1 MIELELLDLLVVV
14 VVVVVVV
21 AAAVEF
27 IVVGIMSSGV
37 APGNVVDSN
46 I

>member
-14 VVVVVVV
+14 
-21 AAAVEF
+21 AAAAEEF
-27 IVVGIMSSGV
+27 IVEGIMSSGV

>member
-14 VVVVVVV
+14 VVVAA